1 MVKERFRDL
10 DHQQQQ
16 QQQLL
21 QIEDSSGSTVAVVS
35 PSGFARSRSR
45 IVVSALRRGYHNGS
59 YWFRALGLLTALGAV
74 LTMWSS
80 VQFVL
85 DHVEPTDRRPPLGRP
100 PRVAVCFFGLA
111 RSLRWTLPS
120 VEKHL
125 LDVLR
130 DSDMQVEI
138 FVHTYDLLEV
148 CSCCSAVCCGW

>member
-1 MVKERFRDL
+1 M
-10 DHQQQQ
+10 
-16 QQQLL
+16 
-21 QIEDSSGSTVAVVS
+21 
-35 PSGFARSRSR
+35 
-45 IVVSALRRGYHNGS
+45 GYHNGS

-74 LTMWSS
+74 LTTWHS

-85 DHVEPTDRRPPLGRP
+85 DRVEPTDRRPSLGRP

-120 VEKHL
+120 VERRL

-130 DSDMQVEI
+130 DSNMQVEI

-148 CSCCSAVCCGW
+148 